1 MFVEAAV
8 VTRMGVAPIAPVGAP
23 TRRWLLAVVT
33 VVLATLVALLLAEGA
48 VRLLH
53 LAPPLP
59 LQYSSYAPS
68 PWLTY
73 GPKPDSRHEGLAD
86 TGEYRYDFRHN
97 RFGLRDTEHAFAK
110 PPGTFRILG
119 LGDSFTYG
127 VGAAFEET
135 WLYRLEQALNA
146 RPGEH
151 APVEIIKAGVA
162 RFFPAPERLLLE
174 NLGLRF
180 QPDLILVGFTPND
193 LIDTCLGLE
202 AITVDESGFLM
213 SREARQLGRVGL
225 QLYLHSEFA
234 RLLLA
239 KVLVSRGTRAC
250 LATAGADR
258 ANGYGRQPEWQQVE
272 AEYTQIAALA
282 AGAGAQLGIVYI
294 PERGPWGAE
303 QDYQVQRLQDW
314 ADNHGALFI
323 NALPA
328 FRSHP
333 DPAALHYPK
342 DGHCTPA
349 GYALVADAVASAL
362 TIP

>member
-1 MFVEAAV
+1 M
-8 VTRMGVAPIAPVGAP
+8 
-23 TRRWLLAVVT
+23 
-33 VVLATLVALLLAEGA
+33 
-48 VRLLH
+48 
-53 LAPPLP
+53 
-59 LQYSSYAPS
+59 
-68 PWLTY
+68 
-73 GPKPDSRHEGLAD
+73 
-86 TGEYRYDFRHN
+86 
-97 RFGLRDTEHAFAK
+97 
-110 PPGTFRILG
+110 
-119 LGDSFTYG
+119 
-127 VGAAFEET
+127 
-135 WLYRLEQALNA
+135 
-146 RPGEH
+146 
-151 APVEIIKAGVA
+151 
-162 RFFPAPERLLLE
+162 
-174 NLGLRF
+174 
-180 QPDLILVGFTPND
+180 GFTPND
-193 LIDTCLGLE
+193 LIDTCLGVE

-213 SREARQLGRVGL
+213 SREARQLGPLGL

-239 KVLVSRGTRAC
+239 KVVVSRSSRAC

-258 ANGYGRQPEWQQVE
+258 DNGYGRQPEWQQVE

>member
-1 MFVEAAV
+1 MQ
-8 VTRMGVAPIAPVGAP
+8 RS
-23 TRRWLLAVVT
+23 RRHRPLLATVT
-33 VVLATLVALLLAEGA
+33 VVLATVVGLLLAEGA
-48 VRLLH
+48 VRVLH

-59 LQYSSYAPS
+59 LQYSTYAPS

-73 GPKPDSRHEGLAD
+73 GPQPNSRHQGLAD

-97 RFGLRDTEHAFAK
+97 RFGLRDTDHALAK
-110 PPGTFRILG
+110 PPGTVRILG

-146 RPGEH
+146 RDGAGAQFP
-151 APVEIIKAGVA
+151 ANTSKVEIIKAGVA
-162 RFFPAPERLLLE
+162 RFFPAPERQLLE
-174 NLGLRF
+174 TLGLRF

-213 SREARQLGRVGL
+213 TREARQLGRVGL

-234 RLLLA
+234 RLLLS
-239 KVLVSRGTRAC
+239 KVLVSRSTRAC
-250 LATAGADR
+250 LVPATAGDSAW
-258 ANGYGRQPEWQQVE
+258 GRQTEWQQVE
-272 AEYTQIAALA
+272 AEYTRMAVLARA
-282 AGAGAQLGIVYI
+282 AGAKLAIVYL

-303 QDYQVQRLQDW
+303 QDYQVTRLREW
-314 ADNHGALFI
+314 AGKHGAQFFT
-323 NALPA
+323 ALPA
-328 FRSHP
+328 FRAHP
-333 DPAALHYPK
+333 DPASLHYPK

-349 GYALVADAVASAL
+349 GYALVADAVAQSL
-362 TIP
+362 